1 MLDDETLARLREKAR
16 EIRASIVGMVT
27 GAQSGHVGGSLSAT
41 DLVVALHYRI
51 TVVMSPESST
61 SP

>member
-1 MLDDETLARLREKAR
+1 MVDDETQARLREKAR

-27 GAQSGHVGGSLSAT
+27 GAQPGHARGSLSAT
-41 DLVVALHYRI
+41 DLVVALYYHI
-51 TVVMSPESST
+51 KVVIGPESST